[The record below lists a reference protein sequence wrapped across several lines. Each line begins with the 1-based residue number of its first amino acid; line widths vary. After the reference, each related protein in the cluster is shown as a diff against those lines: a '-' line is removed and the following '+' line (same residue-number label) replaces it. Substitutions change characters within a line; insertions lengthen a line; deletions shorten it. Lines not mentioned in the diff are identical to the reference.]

1 MTHTFQSII
10 IQLQEFWASRGCLI
24 WQPYYTQ
31 VGAGTMNP
39 ATFLRVLGPEPWNV
53 AYVEPSVRPDD
64 GRYGENPNRLQ
75 MHYQYQV
82 ILKPDTGNPQEM
94 YLDSLKAIGI
104 DPRQHDI
111 RFVEDNWEQPAI
123 SAWGLGWEVW
133 LDGQEITQFTY
144 FQQVGGVAL
153 NPVAVEITY
162 GLERIL
168 IALNNA
174 SGIWN
179 EPWNEQISY
188 GEIRRREE
196 FEHSKYY
203 YEVADTARARQMY
216 DLYLAECEA
225 CLAQGLVLPA
235 HDYVLKSSHT
245 FNILDARG
253 AVSLTERQA
262 SFGKMRDL
270 ARRVALAYLEQR
282 KELGYPLLKN
292 AEGRM
297 QNAEAGMRNEKV
309 SASHSII
316 HHSSFVLEIGVEE
329 LPAADVDSA
338 LAQLREK
345 VPAWLE
351 ELRLEHGPVTVHGTP
366 RRLVVFIENLAPRQP
381 DREDLVKGP
390 PADRA
395 IIAGPDNLLSYTPA
409 AQGFARKNGIRVEDL
424 QVREMDGGKYVTAVV
439 KSPGRP
445 TPEVLAEALPK
456 WVAGISFVKTMRWNE
471 SGVTFSRPIRWLVA
485 LLGATVIPFEYAGV
499 QSGNISRGL
508 RPYGSPQI
516 VIDSADSYFATLRD
530 AHIVLDQEER
540 KASIAE
546 QVKAAAESVGG
557 EALIEPGLLSE
568 VANLVEKP
576 TAVLGKF
583 NPEFLEL
590 PRDVLIGTMK
600 KHQRYFPV
608 QKGAGVP
615 VSGIRPDLT
624 PDTQKYDPSL
634 LPYFIAIRNG
644 DSEHLDIV
652 REGNQ
657 HVLGA
662 RFADANFFVREDVKF
677 PLEHYREGLKT
688 LTFQTKLGSMY
699 DKSERMLQLAKTI
712 AEMLNLN
719 DLQRSFVQRSTFLA
733 KADLT
738 TQMVTEM
745 TSLQGIIGREYALRS
760 GEAAEVAAAIGE
772 QYQPV
777 PQTIIGV
784 VVALADR
791 IDSLVGL
798 FAAGLA
804 PTGAKDPF
812 GLRRAAIGTVQPL
825 IEHHLEF
832 DLRAAIQ
839 AAAALQ
845 PIPVSDQV
853 KAQVLEF
860 LTGRMRVLLTE
871 TGLRYDVIE
880 AVLAAQFHNPAASA
894 RAAQEL
900 MNWVS
905 RPDWAPILDGYAR
918 CVRIVRSEKASGSRT
933 PVDAA
938 KLLEPAEKSLY
949 ESLQTLNVKPATV
962 DELLTTVEKL
972 IPAITEFFDHVL
984 VMDKDE
990 AIRQNRLALIGQV
1003 ANLAAGIADLSKL
1016 EGF

>member
-1 MTHTFQSII
+1 MTEKHTFQSII
-10 IQLQEFWASRGCLI
+10 IKLQEYWASRGCLI

-153 NPVAVEITY
+153 DPVAVEITY
-162 GLERIL
+162 GLDRIL

-174 SGIWN
+174 KGIWN
-179 EPWNEQISY
+179 EPWGEGVSY
-188 GEIRRREE
+188 GEVRRREE

-203 YEVADTARARQMY
+203 YEVADVARARQMY
-216 DLYLAECEA
+216 ELYLAESEA

-262 SFGKMRDL
+262 SFGKMREL

-282 KELGYPLLKN
+282 KELEYPLLKD
-292 AEGRM
+292 ESGS
-297 QNAEAGMRNEKV
+297 QKDETKTV
-309 SASHSII
+309 SPQITLHP
-316 HHSSFVLEIGVEE
+316 SSFLLEIGVEE

-345 VPAWLE
+345 VPAWLAD
-351 ELRLEHGPVTVHGTP
+351 LRLEHGSVTVHATP
-366 RRLVVFIENLAPRQP
+366 RRLAVLIENLAASQP
-381 DREDLVKGP
+381 DREELVKGP

-395 IIAGPDNLLSYTPA
+395 FDAAGVATPA
-409 AQGFARKNGIRVEDL
+409 AMGFAKKNGVNVADL
-424 QVREMDGGKYVTAVV
+424 QVREIDGGKYVTAVV
-439 KSPGRP
+439 ASKGRP

-456 WVAGISFVKTMRWNE
+456 WVAGISFVKTMRWNA
-471 SGVTFSRPIRWLVA
+471 SGVAFSRPIRWLVA
-485 LLGATVIPFEYAGV
+485 LFGSTVIPFFYAGV
-499 QSGNISRGL
+499 QSGNVSRGL
-508 RPYGSPQI
+508 RPYDSPEI
-516 VIDSADSYFATLRD
+516 AIASADSYFD
-530 AHIVLDQEER
+530 AIRQAGIVLDIEER
-540 KASIAE
+540 KAAIVE
-546 QVKAAAESVGG
+546 MVKKAAASVGG
-557 EALIEPGLLSE
+557 EAIIEEGLLGE
-568 VANLVEKP
+568 VANLIEKP
-576 TAVLGKF
+576 TAVLGGF
-583 NPEFLEL
+583 NPDFLGL
-590 PRDVLIGTMK
+590 PKDVLIGTMK

-608 QKGAGVP
+608 MPLSGSP
-615 VSGIRPDLT
+615 VNRLT
-624 PDTQKYDPSL
+624 GKPENL
-634 LPYFIAIRNG
+634 LPFFIAIRNG
-644 DSEHLDIV
+644 DDQHLNIV
-652 REGNQ
+652 KEGNE

-677 PLEHYREGLKT
+677 PLEHYRDGLKT
-688 LTFQTKLGSMY
+688 LTFQTKLGSY
-699 DKSERMLQLAKTI
+699 LDKSERMLKLAAKI
-712 AEMLNLN
+712 AEMLKL
-719 DLQRSFVQRSTFLA
+719 DSVQQSQVERATFLA

-760 GEAAEVAAAIGE
+760 NEKAEVALAIGE

-777 PQTIIGV
+777 PQSKIGV
-784 VVALADR
+784 VLALADR

-825 IEHHLEF
+825 IEHALDF
-832 DLRAAIQ
+832 DLRAAVEKS
-839 AAAALQ
+839 AETQ
-845 PIPVSDQV
+845 PIPVSAEV

-871 TGLRYDVIE
+871 TGFRYDVVE
-880 AVLAAQFHNPAASA
+880 AVLAAQSHNPAASA
-894 RAAQEL
+894 QAVKEL
-900 MNWVS
+900 SEWVK
-905 RPDWAPILDGYAR
+905 RPDWMPILDGYAR
-918 CVRIVRSEKASGSRT
+918 CVRIVRSEKVSGVRSQ
-933 PVDAA
+933 VDAA
-938 KLLEPAEKSLY
+938 KLLEPAEKALHEAILHSA
-949 ESLQTLNVKPATV
+949 SSTPHSVN
-962 DELLTTVEKL
+962 ELLETVEKL
-972 IPAITEFFDHVL
+972 IPAITAFFDKVL

-990 AIRQNRLALIGQV
+990 AIKQNRLALVGQV
-1003 ANLAAGIADLSKL
+1003 ANLSAGIADLSKL

>member
-1 MTHTFQSII
+1 MTEKYTFQSII
-10 IQLQEFWASRGCLI
+10 IKLQEYWASRGCLI

-39 ATFLRVLGPEPWNV
+39 ATFLRVLGPEPWSV

-82 ILKPDTGNPQEM
+82 ILKPDTGNPQEL

-153 NPVAVEITY
+153 DPVAVEITY
-162 GLERIL
+162 GLDRIL

-174 SGIWN
+174 KGIWG
-179 EPWNEQISY
+179 EPWAEGVSY
-188 GEIRRREE
+188 GEVRRREE

-203 YEVADTARARQMY
+203 YEVADVARARQMY
-216 DLYLAECEA
+216 ELYLAESEA

-282 KELGYPLLKN
+282 KELEYPLLKD
-292 AEGRM
+292 EGGR
-297 QNAEAGMRNEKV
+297 QKDETKTF
-309 SASHSII
+309 SPQII
-316 HHSSFVLEIGVEE
+316 LHPSSFILEIGVEE

-345 VPAWLE
+345 VPAWLAD
-351 ELRLEHGPVTVHGTP
+351 LRLEHGPVTVHATP
-366 RRLVVFIENLAPRQP
+366 RRLAVLIENLAPSQP
-381 DREDLVKGP
+381 DREELVKGP

-395 IIAGPDNLLSYTPA
+395 IIVGQDNILSYTPA
-409 AQGFARKNGIRVEDL
+409 AQGFAKKNGINVEDL
-424 QVREMDGGKYVTAVV
+424 QIKEIDGGKYVTAVV
-439 KSPGRP
+439 ASKGRP
-445 TPEVLAEALPK
+445 TSEVLAEALPK
-456 WVAGISFVKTMRWNE
+456 WVAGISFVKTMRWNA
-471 SGVTFSRPIRWLVA
+471 SGVAFSRPIRWFVA
-485 LLGATVIPFEYAGV
+485 LLGGQVIPFEYAGV
-499 QSGNISRGL
+499 TAGNTSRGL
-508 RPYGSPQI
+508 RPYDSPEI
-516 VIDSADSYFATLRD
+516 AIASADSYFD
-530 AHIVLDQEER
+530 AIRQAGIVLDIEER
-540 KASIAE
+540 KAAIVE
-546 QVKAAAESVGG
+546 MVKKAAASVGG
-557 EALIEPGLLSE
+557 EAIIEEGLLGE
-568 VANLVEKP
+568 VANLIEKP
-576 TAVLGKF
+576 TAVLGGF
-583 NPEFLEL
+583 NPDFLGL

-608 QKGAGVP
+608 RTVGAQHAAP
-615 VSGIRPDLT
+615 
-624 PDTQKYDPSL
+624 L
-634 LPYFIAIRNG
+634 LPHFIAIRNG
-644 DSEHLDIV
+644 DAEHLDIV
-652 REGNQ
+652 REGNE

-662 RFADANFFVREDVKF
+662 RFADANFFVREDVRF
-677 PLEHYREGLKT
+677 PLEHYRDGLKT
-688 LTFQTKLGSMY
+688 LTFQTKLGSY
-699 DKSERMLQLAKTI
+699 LDKSERMLKLAEKI
-712 AEMLNLN
+712 AEMLKL
-719 DLQRSFVQRSTFLA
+719 DSVQQSQVQRATFLA

-760 GEAAEVAAAIGE
+760 NEKAEVALAIGE

-777 PQTIIGV
+777 PQSKIGV

-825 IEHHLEF
+825 IEHNLDF
-832 DLRAAIQ
+832 DLRAAVEKS
-839 AAAALQ
+839 AETQ
-845 PIPVSDQV
+845 PIPVSAEV

-871 TGLRYDVIE
+871 TGFRYDVVE
-880 AVLAAQFHNPAASA
+880 AVLAAQSHNPAASA
-894 RAAQEL
+894 QAVKEL
-900 MNWVS
+900 GEWVKRS
-905 RPDWAPILDGYAR
+905 DWTPILDGYAR
-918 CVRIVRSEKASGSRT
+918 CVRIVRSEKVSGVRSQ
-933 PVDAA
+933 VNAA
-938 KLLEPAEKSLY
+938 KLLEPAEKALHEAILHSA
-949 ESLQTLNVKPATV
+949 SSTPHSVN
-962 DELLTTVEKL
+962 ELLETVEKL
-972 IPAITEFFDHVL
+972 IPAITAFFDKVL

-990 AIRQNRLALIGQV
+990 TIKQNRLALVGQV
-1003 ANLAAGIADLSKL
+1003 ANLSAGIADLSKL

>member
-1 MTHTFQSII
+1 MPHTFQSII

-39 ATFLRVLGPEPWNV
+39 ATFLRVLGPEPWSV

-153 NPVAVEITY
+153 DPVAVELTY
-162 GLERIL
+162 GLDRIL

-179 EPWNEQISY
+179 EPWNEEISY

-196 FEHSKYY
+196 YEHSKYY
-203 YEVADTARARQMY
+203 YEIADVARARQMY
-216 DLYLAECEA
+216 ELYLAEAEA

-270 ARRVALAYLEQR
+270 ARKVALAYLEQR
-282 KELGYPLLKN
+282 KELEYPLLK
-292 AEGRM
+292 ESGEQRTD
-297 QNAEAGMRNEKV
+297 R
-309 SASHSII
+309 
-316 HHSSFVLEIGVEE
+316 SSSPDYSLISTHQSLLLEIGTEE
-329 LPAADVDSA
+329 LPAADVDA
-338 LAQLREK
+338 GLAQLRER
-345 VPAWLE
+345 VPLWLAD
-351 ELRLEHGPVTVHGTP
+351 LRLEHGAVTVHATP
-366 RRLVVFIENLAPRQP
+366 RRLAVLVENLAPGQP

-395 IIAGPDNLLSYTPA
+395 FDPAGMATPA
-409 AQGFARKNGIRVEDL
+409 AMGFAKKNGINVADL
-424 QVREMDGGKYVTAVV
+424 QVKEIDGGKYVTAVV
-439 KSPGRP
+439 SSKGRP

-456 WVAGISFVKTMRWNE
+456 LVASISFVKTMRWNE
-471 SGVTFSRPIRWLVA
+471 SGVAFSRPIRWLVA
-485 LLGATVIPFEYAGV
+485 LLGEQVIPFEYAGV
-499 QSGNISRGL
+499 VAGNKSRGL
-508 RPYGSPQI
+508 RPYDSPELVISSANHYFSVLSEAGI
-516 VIDSADSYFATLRD
+516 VVD
-530 AHIVLDQEER
+530 VEER
-540 KASIAE
+540 KASIVE

-557 EALIEPGLLSE
+557 EALIEPGLLAE
-568 VANLVEKP
+568 VANLIEKP
-576 TAVLGKF
+576 TAVLGGF
-583 NPEFLEL
+583 NPDFLEL

-608 QKGAGVP
+608 VQL
-615 VSGIRPDLT
+615 SGSSVNRSTGKPEN
-624 PDTQKYDPSL
+624 L
-634 LPYFIAIRNG
+634 LPSFIAIRNG
-644 DSEHLDIV
+644 DDQHLDIV
-652 REGNQ
+652 REGNE

-662 RFADANFFVREDVKF
+662 RFADANFFVREDIKF
-677 PLEHYREGLKT
+677 PLEHYRDGLKT

-699 DKSERMLQLAKTI
+699 DKSERMLKLAEKI
-712 AEMLNLN
+712 AEMLGLD
-719 DLQRSFVQRSTFLA
+719 DLQRADIQRSTFLA

-760 GEAAEVAAAIGE
+760 GEKAEVAAAIGE

-777 PQTIIGV
+777 PQTKAGV

-812 GLRRAAIGTVQPL
+812 GLRRAAIGTAQPL
-825 IEHHLEF
+825 IEQNLDF
-832 DLRAAIQ
+832 DLRAAVE
-839 AAAALQ
+839 ASAALQ
-845 PIPVSDQV
+845 PIPVSDEV
-853 KAQVLEF
+853 KAGVLDF

-871 TGLRYDVIE
+871 AGFRYDVVE
-880 AVLAAQFHNPAASA
+880 AVLAAQSHNPAASTQA
-894 RAAQEL
+894 VREL
-900 MNWVS
+900 AEWVS
-905 RPDWAPILDGYAR
+905 RPDWTPILDGYAR
-918 CVRIVRSEKASGSRT
+918 CVRIVRSEKVSGVRSSE
-933 PVDAA
+933 VDAE
-938 KLLEPAEKSLY
+938 KLLEPAEKALHEAIQNSAR
-949 ESLQTLNVKPATV
+949 NVPHSVNEFLSA
-962 DELLTTVEKL
+962 VEAL
-972 IPAITEFFDHVL
+972 IPAITAFFDDVL

-990 AIRQNRLALIGQV
+990 SIKQNRLALV
-1003 ANLAAGIADLSKL
+1003 AQIASLSHGIADLSKL

>member
-1 MTHTFQSII
+1 MTKKHTFQSII

-82 ILKPDTGNPQEM
+82 ILKPDTGNPQEL

-153 NPVAVEITY
+153 DPVAVELTY
-162 GLERIL
+162 GLDRIL

-179 EPWNEQISY
+179 EPWNEEISY

-196 FEHSKYY
+196 YEHSKYY
-203 YEVADTARARQMY
+203 YEIADVARARQMY
-216 DLYLAECEA
+216 ELYLAECEA
-225 CLAQGLVLPA
+225 CLTAGLVLPA

-270 ARRVALAYLEQR
+270 ARKVALAYLEQR
-282 KELGYPLLKN
+282 KELEYPLLKN
-292 AEGRM
+292 AEVKM
-297 QNAEAGMRNEKV
+297 QNAESSV
-309 SASHSII
+309 SHSAFRTQ
-316 HHSSFVLEIGVEE
+316 HSAFVLEIGTEE
-329 LPAADVDSA
+329 LPAGDVDAA
-338 LAQLREK
+338 LSQLREK
-345 VPAWLE
+345 VPDWLA
-351 ELRLEHGPVTVHGTP
+351 ELRLEHGPVTVHATP
-366 RRLVVFIENLAPRQP
+366 RRLAVLVENLAPGQP

-395 IIAGPDNLLSYTPA
+395 FDSAGVATPA
-409 AQGFARKNGIRVEDL
+409 AMGFAKKNSVDVADL
-424 QVREMDGGKYVTAVV
+424 QVREIDGGKYVTALVSS
-439 KSPGRP
+439 KGRP
-445 TPEVLAEALPK
+445 TPEVLAESLPK
-456 WVAGISFVKTMRWNE
+456 LVASISFVKTMRWNE
-471 SGVTFSRPIRWLVA
+471 SGVAFSRPIRWFVSM
-485 LLGATVIPFEYAGV
+485 LGEQVIPFEYAGV
-499 QSGNISRGL
+499 QSGNVSRGL
-508 RPYGSPQI
+508 RPYDSPDL
-516 VIDSADSYFATLRD
+516 VIASADSYFSTIRD
-530 AHIVLDQEER
+530 ANIVIDIEER
-540 KASIAE
+540 KASIIE
-546 QVKAAAESVGG
+546 QVKVAAESVSG
-557 EALIEPGLLSE
+557 EALIEPGLLAE
-568 VANLVEKP
+568 VANLIEMP
-576 TAVLGKF
+576 TAVLGGF
-583 NPEFLEL
+583 NPDFLEL

-608 QKGAGVP
+608 RAVRAQHAAP
-615 VSGIRPDLT
+615 
-624 PDTQKYDPSL
+624 L

-652 REGNQ
+652 REGNE

-662 RFADANFFVREDVKF
+662 RFADANFFVREDIKF
-677 PLEHYREGLKT
+677 PLEHYRDGLKT

-699 DKSERMLQLAKTI
+699 DKSERMLKLADKI
-712 AEMLNLN
+712 AKMLPFDEAETF
-719 DLQRSFVQRSTFLA
+719 DLRRATFLA

-760 GEAAEVAAAIGE
+760 GERAEVAAAIGE
-772 QYQPV
+772 QYLPV
-777 PQTIIGV
+777 PQTKAGV
-784 VVALADR
+784 AVALSDR

-825 IEHHLEF
+825 IEHNLDF
-832 DLRAAIQ
+832 DLRASVEAS
-839 AAAALQ
+839 AALQ
-845 PIPVSDQV
+845 PIPVSDEV
-853 KAQVLEF
+853 KAQVLDF

-871 TGLRYDVIE
+871 MGFRYDVVE
-880 AVLAAQFHNPAASA
+880 AVLAAQSHNPAASA
-894 RAAQEL
+894 KAVREL
-900 MNWVS
+900 AEWVK
-905 RPDWAPILDGYAR
+905 RPDWTPILDGYAR
-918 CVRIVRSEKASGSRT
+918 CVRIVRSEKVSGLRSQ
-933 PVDAA
+933 VDAA
-938 KLLEPAEKSLY
+938 KLLESAEKDLY
-949 ESLQTLNVKPATV
+949 ESFQTLNVQPFGTAQGKPSTV
-962 DELLTTVEKL
+962 NELLTSVEKL
-972 IPAITEFFDHVL
+972 IPAITVFFDKVL
-984 VMDKDE
+984 VMDEDE
-990 AIRQNRLALIGQV
+990 AIKHNRLALVGQI
-1003 ANLAAGIADLSKL
+1003 ASLSHGIADLSKL

>member
-1 MTHTFQSII
+1 
-10 IQLQEFWASRGCLI
+10 
-24 WQPYYTQ
+24 
-31 VGAGTMNP
+31 
-39 ATFLRVLGPEPWNV
+39 
-53 AYVEPSVRPDD
+53 
-64 GRYGENPNRLQ
+64 

-82 ILKPDTGNPQEM
+82 ILKPDTGNPQEL

-153 NPVAVEITY
+153 DPVAVEITY
-162 GLERIL
+162 GLDRIL

-174 SGIWN
+174 KGIWD
-179 EPWNEQISY
+179 EPWGNDITY
-188 GEIRRREE
+188 GEVRRREE

-203 YEVADTARARQMY
+203 YEVADVARARQMY
-216 DLYLAECEA
+216 ELYLAESEA

-270 ARRVALAYLEQR
+270 ARKVALAYLEQR
-282 KELGYPLLKN
+282 KELEYPLLKETKDERPKT
-292 AEGRM
+292 EG
-297 QNAEAGMRNEKV
+297 KPV
-309 SASHSII
+309 FASVLRP
-316 HHSSFVLEIGVEE
+316 SSFVLEIGVEE
-329 LPAADVDSA
+329 LPANDVDHA
-338 LAQLREK
+338 LNQLREK
-345 VPAWLE
+345 VPAWLAD
-351 ELRLEHGPVTVHGTP
+351 LRLEHGPVTIHATP
-366 RRLVVFIENLAPRQP
+366 RRLAVFVEALSAGQP

-395 IIAGPDNLLSYTPA
+395 FDSAGVATPA
-409 AQGFARKNGIRVEDL
+409 AMGFAKKNGVDVSAL
-424 QVREMDGGKYVTAVV
+424 QVREIDGGKYVTAVV
-439 KSPGRP
+439 SSKGRP
-445 TPEVLAEALPK
+445 TPEVLAEALPGL
-456 WVAGISFVKTMRWNE
+456 VASISFVKTMRWNA
-471 SGVTFSRPIRWLVA
+471 SGVAFSRPIRWFVS
-485 LLGATVIPFEYAGV
+485 LLGEHVIPFEYAGV
-499 QSGNISRGL
+499 LAGNVSRGL
-508 RPYGSPQI
+508 RPYDSPEI
-516 VIDSADSYFATLRD
+516 IISSADSYFSSIRTAN
-530 AHIVLDQEER
+530 IVLDIEER
-540 KASIAE
+540 KAAIVE
-546 QVKAAAESVGG
+546 MVKKAAASVGG
-557 EALIEPGLLSE
+557 EAIIEPGLLSE
-568 VANLVEKP
+568 VANLIEKP
-576 TAVLGKF
+576 TAVLGGF
-583 NPEFLEL
+583 NPEFLQL

-608 QKGAGVP
+608 QKVSGTP
-615 VSGIRPDLT
+615 VSGVKSNLT
-624 PDTQKYDPSL
+624 PDTEKRDTGL

-644 DSEHLDIV
+644 DAEHLDIV
-652 REGNQ
+652 KEGNE

-677 PLEHYREGLKT
+677 PLEHYRDGLKT
-688 LTFQTKLGSMY
+688 LTFQTKLGSVL
-699 DKSERMLQLAKTI
+699 DKSERMLKLSAEI
-712 AEMLNLN
+712 AAMLGLD
-719 DLQRSFVQRSTFLA
+719 DLQRSNVQRATFLA

-760 GEAAEVAAAIGE
+760 GEKAEVALAIGE

-777 PQTIIGV
+777 PQSKIGL

-825 IEHHLEF
+825 IEHELDF
-832 DLRAAIQ
+832 DLRAAIEKS
-839 AAAALQ
+839 AAAQ
-845 PIPVSDQV
+845 PIPVSAEVQ
-853 KAQVLEF
+853 AQVLEF

-871 TGLRYDVIE
+871 AGKSPESSEAGFRFDVVE
-880 AVLAAQFHNPAASA
+880 AVLAVQSRNPAASA
-894 RAAQEL
+894 RAMKQLSE
-900 MNWVS
+900 WVK

-918 CVRIVRSEKASGSRT
+918 CVRIVRSEKVSGVRSQ
-933 PVDAA
+933 VDAA
-938 KLLEPAEKSLY
+938 KLQEPAEKSLY
-949 ESLQTLNVKPATV
+949 ESLQTLNVQPSTV
-962 DELLTTVEKL
+962 NEFLQTVEKL
-972 IPAITEFFDHVL
+972 IPAITAFFDKVL
-984 VMDKDE
+984 VMAEDQAVK
-990 AIRQNRLALIGQV
+990 QNRLALVGQI
-1003 ANLAAGIADLSKL
+1003 ANLSAGIADLSKL